1 MGSFLQGLGALASAA
16 GGALEGYG
24 IDKRER
30 VKAALV
36 QAAEERAI
44 EDQKIQRAAASQA
57 LKFGNFN
64 ALLQARSA
72 GYRTPEE
79 NTGQLQQ
86 NLAPS
91 FGPGLGGMGV
101 SLPEDLPGAMQLTRG
116 RGQMLD
122 VPGQDMPMQFNAT
135 QTPDAL
141 KAEIERLQ
149 YERDQRGIALR
160 DKALAQTAQGVATA
174 KAQVDKAAAQR
185 LSETE
190 PVFTSMSDGR
200 VLNVRTG
207 EATGEARAS
216 RYKGGTAANQTKI
229 NKNESALMQIAR
241 AEAEVLR
248 RPESF
253 GLKFGVSIVPGM
265 DRAEDPLN
273 ERTDPDGVSARA
285 AVGNLNSIIV
295 YNRSGTASSVKE
307 YTTQS
312 KFSPQIYNEPQ
323 TILDKLAMLRRQIM
337 DDTEAFSID
346 PLTGAGYVIV
356 PPEREKPEDPD
367 FEQDWK
373 SRVPTPPLGRVR

>member
-1 MGSFLQGLGALASAA
+1 MGSFLQGLGALAGAA

-86 NLAPS
+86 NLASS

-101 SLPEDLPGAMQLTRG
+101 SLPEDIPKAMQLTRG

-141 KAEIERLQ
+141 KAEIEQRSW
-149 YERDQRGIALR
+149 ERDQRGFAVR
-160 DKALAQTAQGVATA
+160 DAAQAKVQAEAAA
-174 KAQVDKAAAQR
+174 KAAK
-185 LSETE
+185 TE
-190 PVFTSMSDGR
+190 ARYVFTPSGQ
-200 VLNVRTG
+200 VLDTWTG
-207 EATGEARAS
+207 QLTGNPINRGNK
-216 RYKGGTAANQTKI
+216 YKGGSAANETKI

-253 GLKFGVSIVPGM
+253 KLRFGAGMLGL
-265 DRAEDPLN
+265 DRVEDAIN
-273 ERTDPDGVSARA
+273 ERLDPDGVGPRA

-295 YNRSGTASSVKE
+295 YNRSGTATSVQE
-307 YTTQS
+307 YMRQA
-312 KFSPQIYNEPQ
+312 KFSPQGYNTPKS
-323 TILDKLAMLRRQIM
+323 ILDKLAMLRQQII
-337 DDTEAFSID
+337 DETEAFSLD
-346 PLTGAGYVIV
+346 PYTGKGYRIV
-356 PPEREKPEDPD
+356 APEFSPENAE
-367 FEQDWK
+367 FERDYN
-373 SRVPTPPLGRVR
+373 SRATQLPLGKVR